1 MQWINKDKHYIK
13 KFAFLPITLHGETK
27 WLETVYLHNQYSFTY
42 GTIRHFI
49 TKEEYDKAQ
58 EGRGF
63 KSVFSKTN
71 TEAKG

>member
-1 MQWINKDKHYIK
+1 MRWINKNKCYIK
-13 KFAFLPITLHGETK
+13 KFALLPITLHGETK
-27 WLETVYLHNQYSFTY
+27 WLETVYICKSIFPYQADK
-42 GTIRHFI
+42 FI